1 MQWDNG
7 NDFFPP
13 TTFQLSNI
21 NSGTGVTNV
30 IPGTLKMIFN
40 FRFSTE
46 ITPEALQQRV
56 EALLDKHKLNYE
68 INWVLSGMPFLTAE
82 GDLVDA
88 AVSAIKQVSGID
100 TELSTSGGTSDG
112 RFIAPTGAQVLE
124 LGPTNAT
131 IHQINEC
138 IGIDEL
144 DILEKIYYNILVNLL
159 AK

>member
-1 MQWDNG
+1 
-7 NDFFPP
+7 
-13 TTFQLSNI
+13 
-21 NSGTGVTNV
+21 
-30 IPGTLKMIFN
+30 
-40 FRFSTE
+40 
-46 ITPEALQQRV
+46 
-56 EALLDKHKLNYE
+56 
-68 INWVLSGMPFLTAE
+68 MPFLTAE

-138 IGIDEL
+138 VGEDEL
-144 DILEKIYYNILVNLL
+144 DTLEQIYYEILKN
-159 AK
+159 